1 MNNIERLNRLKE
13 LVLITLG
20 VAIYAFGFVN
30 FNMAN
35 KLAEGGVAGITL
47 ILHAMIGINP
57 AYSSLILNIPL
68 FILGAKIFG
77 KRSLFLTIYAL

>member
-1 MNNIERLNRLKE
+1 MNKFEQLSKLKG
-13 LVLITLG
+13 LMLITLG

-47 ILHAMIGINP
+47 MLHALIGINP

-68 FILGAKIFG
+68 FIIGARILGDAP
-77 KRSLFLTIYAL
+77 